1 MCVCVCLAGWLSVC
15 IYVSVF
21 LCINIY
27 LCMYE
32 DALFTVLKI
41 FALWER
47 HVPRLTQFE
56 YNQSD
61 TVELLWLSS
70 FGRDSHA
77 AGDTTGRAN
86 SNLRAL
92 RLLRVGRLFRVV
104 RIIRVVKFFRSLR
117 TLVHSLVGTLR
128 SLFWALLLL
137 FLVTHVLAQLS
148 VPRGRS
154 QDMQGTIGDMF
165 RLVVRAYVIAGI
177 RVIQCNPE
185 FRVYW
190 HRKLL
195 WQYESE
201 TSPTSC

>member
-1 MCVCVCLAGWLSVC
+1 MEFTKVCLAGWLAVC
-15 IYVSVF
+15 MN
-21 LCINIY
+21 LCIDVSIY
-27 LCMYE
+27 ACMKMRLSQFWRYSRFGNGTCP
-32 DALFTVLKI
+32 ALHNLSI
-41 FALWER
+41 SL
-47 HVPRLTQFE
+47 
-56 YNQSD
+56 D

-154 QDMQGTIGDMF
+154 QYMQGTIG
-165 RLVVRAYVIAGI
+165 ICSG
-177 RVIQCNPE
+177 
-185 FRVYW
+185 
-190 HRKLL
+190 
-195 WQYESE
+195 
-201 TSPTSC
+201 